1 MAAKIK
7 KVNKENAKD
16 LETKKKLE
24 ETYYN
29 KLSYIN
35 KYLGG
40 VKTKKKIGELS
51 SSKQKINVQ

>member
-7 KVNKENAKD
+7 KLNKENAKD
-16 LETKKKLE
+16 LEMKKKLE

-35 KYLGG
+35 KHLGG

-51 SSKQKINVQ
+51 SSK

>member
-7 KVNKENAKD
+7 KLNKENAKD
-16 LETKKKLE
+16 LEMKKKLE

-35 KYLGG
+35 KHLGG